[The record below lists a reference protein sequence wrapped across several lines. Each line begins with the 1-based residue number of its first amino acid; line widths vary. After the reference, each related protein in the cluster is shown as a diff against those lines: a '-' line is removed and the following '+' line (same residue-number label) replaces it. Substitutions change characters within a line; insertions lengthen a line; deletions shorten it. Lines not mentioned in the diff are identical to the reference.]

1 MLYISVPLNLLKINI
16 GFKRSRK
23 NGYAVKCVY
32 MAKEK
37 QKYKDFIEHE
47 PEVVRF
53 LNPKDTELA
62 NKHIRIIKALREKH
76 MTVKEIHDLY
86 FDEDTN
92 KHTYTIK
99 TIYRYL
105 EILEEANLV
114 IISGHRLTKGN
125 RLPEKLYARTAN
137 IFFKSQEEKTSPEA
151 IKKRD
156 DMIRKIYE
164 ILSEVDDTSMI
175 DYQEFEEIIIKKLD
189 LELKYIRE
197 VIEKVPDNKKL
208 SEIFSGSD
216 IGSVNYLNEFSAD
229 LLLII
234 KHPEL
239 MEKIQKIY
247 KK

>member
-1 MLYISVPLNLLKINI
+1 
-16 GFKRSRK
+16 
-23 NGYAVKCVY
+23 
-32 MAKEK
+32 MAEEK
-37 QKYKDFIEHE
+37 PKYKDFIEHE
-47 PEVVRF
+47 PEIVKF
-53 LNPKDTELA
+53 LDPKDTELA

-86 FDEDTN
+86 IDQDTN

-105 EILEEANLV
+105 EKLEESNL
-114 IISGHRLTKGN
+114 IIVSGHRLTKGN

-137 IFFKSQEEKTSPEA
+137 IFFKSQEEKTTPEA
-151 IKKRD
+151 LEKRKDMIKK
-156 DMIRKIYE
+156 IYG
-164 ILSEVDDTSMI
+164 ILSEVEDSPII
-175 DYQEFEEIIIKKLD
+175 DFQAFEEIISMKLD
-189 LELKYIRE
+189 LESKYVRE

-208 SEIFSGSD
+208 SKIFIGSD
-216 IGSVNYLNEFSAD
+216 IGSVNYLNEFAAD
-229 LLLII
+229 IILMI

>member
-1 MLYISVPLNLLKINI
+1 
-16 GFKRSRK
+16 
-23 NGYAVKCVY
+23 
-32 MAKEK
+32 MASEK
-37 QKYKDFIEHE
+37 PKYKDFIEHE
-47 PEVVRF
+47 PEIVRF
-53 LNPKDTELA
+53 LNTEDTELT
-62 NKHIRIIKALREKH
+62 KKYIRIIKALREKH

-86 FDEDTN
+86 IDEETK

-105 EILEEANLV
+105 EKLEDADL
-114 IISGHRLTKGN
+114 IIVSGHRLTKGN

-151 IKKRD
+151 IEKRK
-156 DMIRKIYE
+156 DMIKKIYG
-164 ILSEVDDTSMI
+164 ILNEVGDAPMI
-175 DYQEFEEIIIKKLD
+175 DYQEFEEIITKKLE

-216 IGSVNYLNEFSAD
+216 IGSVNYLNEFAGD
-229 LLLII
+229 ILLMI
-234 KHPEL
+234 KHPDL
-239 MEKIQKIY
+239 IDKIQKIY

>member
-1 MLYISVPLNLLKINI
+1 
-16 GFKRSRK
+16 
-23 NGYAVKCVY
+23 
-32 MAKEK
+32 MAEEK
-37 QKYKDFIEHE
+37 PKYKDFIEHE
-47 PEVVRF
+47 PEIVKF
-53 LNPKDTELA
+53 LDPKDTELA

-86 FDEDTN
+86 IDQDTN

-105 EILEEANLV
+105 EKLEELNL
-114 IISGHRLTKGN
+114 IIVSGHRLTKGN

-137 IFFKSQEEKTSPEA
+137 IFFKSQEEKTTPEA
-151 IKKRD
+151 LEKRNDMIKK
-156 DMIRKIYE
+156 IYG
-164 ILSEVDDTSMI
+164 ILSEVEDSPII
-175 DYQEFEEIIIKKLD
+175 DFQAFEEIISMKLD
-189 LELKYIRE
+189 LESKYVRE

-208 SEIFSGSD
+208 SKIFIGSD
-216 IGSVNYLNEFSAD
+216 IGSVNYLNEFAAD
-229 LLLII
+229 IILMI